1 MAPYSLSLSLLLLTS
16 ATVTLA
22 RPFQNPDILGPI
34 KVFPTGGDPVYKEF
48 DKLVDPKEEPKLAP
62 RGFDPSAIVGTV
74 SGGLPSSKE
83 ASDADGLGNVS
94 DLVDDTLA
102 GLKSRGVN
110 PLELVGTVHDAITAP
125 LDAAP
130 KSEEITELTGGPE
143 VPKVTPE
150 DLASGSAAEE
160 ESTKPLDINTLIGQ
174 FEAENLEGQLQE
186 LGNGG
191 DIPQADDL
199 DTNIVGTDGVPTGDT
214 TKLRSREVLSDV
226 KPVLKGFG
234 ANVSKDDKAPVNS
247 QSGLQS
253 RDPLDPTDLAGSG
266 GLNEFGASGI
276 TDPKQITGITDGLT
290 KLLLPKTGNR
300 LARRGLKLQ
309 PRKPLNVPGLD
320 SLNGLGL
327 DKIIDPKRIT
337 KVTDEE
343 IKPLL
348 KKTGLPLLPKGS
360 KFKRQPLPPIPNIKL
375 PDEEVFEI
383 LQNHALEELDNTRQS
398 K

>member
-1 MAPYSLSLSLLLLTS
+1 MMIDIMTSNLTMAPYSLSLSLLLLTS

-22 RPFQNPDILGPI
+22 RPFQNPDILSPI
-34 KVFPTGGDPVYKEF
+34 KVFPASGDPVYKEF

-83 ASDADGLGNVS
+83 TSDADGLGNVS

-102 GLKSRGVN
+102 GFKPRGVN
-110 PLELVGTVHDAITAP
+110 PLELVGTVHDAIAAP
-125 LDAAP
+125 LDVAPAP
-130 KSEEITELTGGPE
+130 KSEEITELAGGPE

-150 DLASGSAAEE
+150 NLASGSAAEE
-160 ESTKPLDINTLIGQ
+160 ESSEPLDINSLIGQ
-174 FEAENLEGQLQE
+174 FEAENLEDQLQE

-191 DIPQADDL
+191 GIPQEDDL
-199 DTNIVGTDGVPTGDT
+199 DINTVGTDGVPTGDT
-214 TKLRSREVLSDV
+214 TKLRLRDVVLSDA
-226 KPVLKGFG
+226 KPILKGLG
-234 ANVSKDDKAPVNS
+234 ANVLKDDKAPVPADNK
-247 QSGLQS
+247 SGLQS
-253 RDPLDPTDLAGSG
+253 RDPLDPTGLAGPS

-276 TDPKQITGITDGLT
+276 TDPKQITDITDGLT

-309 PRKPLNVPGLD
+309 PRKPLGVPGLD
-320 SLNGLGL
+320 GLNGLGL

-343 IKPLL
+343 VKSLL
-348 KKTGLPLLPKGS
+348 EKTGLPLLPKES
-360 KFKRQPLPPIPNIKL
+360 KFKRQLLPPISNIEL
-375 PDEEVFEI
+375 TEE
-383 LQNHALEELDNTRQS
+383 
-398 K
+398 

>member
-174 FEAENLEGQLQE
+174 FEAENLEG
-186 LGNGG
+186 
-191 DIPQADDL
+191 
-199 DTNIVGTDGVPTGDT
+199 TDGVPTGDT

-234 ANVSKDDKAPVNS
+234 ANVLKDDKAPVNS

-343 IKPLL
+343 IKPSL